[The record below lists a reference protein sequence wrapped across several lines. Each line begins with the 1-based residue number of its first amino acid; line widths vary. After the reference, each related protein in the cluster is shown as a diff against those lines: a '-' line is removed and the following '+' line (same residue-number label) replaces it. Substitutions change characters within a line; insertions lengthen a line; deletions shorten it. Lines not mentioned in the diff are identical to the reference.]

1 MLSQPK
7 AKKSEETS
15 AESTMFKFGPLRGR
29 PEFWYEHVPL
39 CQEDPNCFRSACG
52 YSHPERDSRS
62 ARWTWVYPT
71 DWYQAHKVSQAPQG
85 DKRNI
90 SVQQP
95 GYKLFGRDGVTQQ
108 KEAQP
113 SSNEDV
119 SSPRAYNPWAFNNT
133 DLRKGFGSGSLKSKS
148 LRSASS
154 IAPEGAKIVEASDE
168 EVRVPS
174 TDNLA
179 VKPIK
184 SKIEEAESAK
194 SKNRIDELVKKQ
206 EVGKEKFRARS
217 KEVRRPPGFLQLDN
231 SKHRVEEIQS
241 PTSGL
246 AFTLKGGSSDS
257 KTARKLQ
264 PRSTHATKTLSV
276 SSSIFPKQ
284 SSSSQSLDMH
294 AGAPKSHERS
304 AKLSLLWTLIC
315 AWLLAF
321 GDGLREAFLSASAS
335 VSVLYHN
342 LPVLGKKQR
351 FVSVQASKPV
361 IYKAKSDITVSRKS
375 QT

>member
-7 AKKSEETS
+7 TKKSEETS
-15 AESTMFKFGPLRGR
+15 TESMFKFGPLRGR
-29 PEFWYEHVPL
+29 PEFWYEHVAL

-62 ARWTWVYPT
+62 ARWTWVYPA
-71 DWYQAHKVSQAPQG
+71 DWYQTQG
-85 DKRNI
+85 DKR
-90 SVQQP
+90 VQQP
-95 GYKLFGRDGVTQQ
+95 SSK
-108 KEAQP
+108 P
-113 SSNEDV
+113 SSNEGQWSSEKDAV

-148 LRSASS
+148 PAVSS
-154 IAPEGAKIVEASDE
+154 VVPEGAKVVDASVNE
-168 EVRVPS
+168 EVRVLS
-174 TDNLA
+174 SENLA
-179 VKPIK
+179 
-184 SKIEEAESAK
+184 AK
-194 SKNRIDELVKKQ
+194 SKLKPEEADSTKGKNHVDETTKKQ

-231 SKHRVEEIQS
+231 SKHHRVEEIQS

-257 KTARKLQ
+257 KMARRMQ
-264 PRSTHATKTLSV
+264 PRPTHTSKTLSV
-276 SSSIFPKQ
+276 SSSVFPKQ

-294 AGAPKSHERS
+294 IEPPKSQEQ
-304 AKLSLLWTLIC
+304 AKLLLLWTLLC

-321 GDGLREAFLSASAS
+321 GDGVREAFLSASAS
-335 VSVLYHN
+335 VSVLYFN

-351 FVSVQASKPV
+351 FVSAQAMKPV
-361 IYKAKSDITVSRKS
+361 IHKAKSDQTVTRKS